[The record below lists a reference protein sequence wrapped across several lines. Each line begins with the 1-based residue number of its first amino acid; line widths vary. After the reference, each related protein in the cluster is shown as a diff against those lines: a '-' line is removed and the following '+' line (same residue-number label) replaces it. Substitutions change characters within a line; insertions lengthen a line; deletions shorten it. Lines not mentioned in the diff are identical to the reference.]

1 MKKLLY
7 SLVLVLLVFGISAC
21 NNDDQP
27 DPTLDTDTVSP
38 VISGA
43 SPISVQAGSVFN
55 PLEGV
60 TALDDVDG
68 SLTTSITVSGVIN
81 INIVG
86 VYQLTYTVTDAA
98 GNVATVNRQITV
110 TAIDL
115 QVNLLMEKVTFDQ
128 IVIHVFIDYAF
139 ISLDGLTTVVQTIAN
154 ESYLDHFDQIDGNRY
169 TLTIYAY
176 KNEADYTLQNASYG
190 YHVFRINSIGNPG
203 LTSFTNALKLA

>member
-21 NNDDQP
+21 QNDDK
-27 DPTLDTDTVSP
+27 DTVSP
-38 VISGA
+38 EISGA
-43 SPISVQAGSVFN
+43 TAISIAAGGTLFDQMA
-55 PLEGV
+55 GI
-60 TALDDVDG
+60 TASDDVDG
-68 SLTTSITVSGVIN
+68 DLTSSILVTGSLDINLAGVYSLTYQVSD
-81 INIVG
+81 
-86 VYQLTYTVTDAA
+86 QA
-98 GNVATVNRQITV
+98 GNQTTVIRQITV
-110 TAIDL
+110 TA
-115 QVNLLMEKVTFDQ
+115 VNLSVDIKSEIITFDQ
-128 IVIHVFIDYAF
+128 IVIHVLIDFNFGNLLALSNV
-139 ISLDGLTTVVQTIAN
+139 INLVAN